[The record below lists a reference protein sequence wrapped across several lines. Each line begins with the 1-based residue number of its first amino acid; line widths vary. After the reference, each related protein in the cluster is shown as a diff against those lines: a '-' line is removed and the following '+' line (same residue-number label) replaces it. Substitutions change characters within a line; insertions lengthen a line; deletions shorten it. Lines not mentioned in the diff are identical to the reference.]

1 MKIVSTFTVIEDSL
15 YAVKYEQE
23 KYNEFNKLFTLWNNA
38 EYLDNFFSEHK
49 EDLNRPYWGGINPSD
64 AILKTR
70 KDAKL
75 LEKKIL
81 QVAQRGKTDKD
92 ETLSTLFKP
101 LHKDPLNLDPYEK
114 NKAYGLV
121 TQSWLRIYAIR
132 INVNLFVVS
141 GGSIKLTPNMNERE
155 HLLLELKKLE
165 ITQKYCKD
173 ELDLDLR
180 YFEMG

>member
-1 MKIVSTFTVIEDSL
+1 MKIVSTFALVKDSL
-15 YAVKYEQE
+15 YAVKYEHE
-23 KYNEFNKLFTLWNNA
+23 KYHEFSKLFTLWNDA
-38 EYLDNFFSEHK
+38 QYLDDFFHEHK
-49 EDLNRPYWGGINPSD
+49 NDLNRPYWSGITPNH

-75 LEKKIL
+75 LEKKLI
-81 QVAQRGKTDKD
+81 QIAHTGQTDKN

-101 LHKDPLNLDPYEK
+101 LNKDPQKLEPYEK

-121 TQSWLRIYAIR
+121 THSWLRIYAIR
-132 INVNLFVVS
+132 IDVNLFVVS
-141 GGSIKLTPNMNERE
+141 GGAIKLTQNMNERE

-165 ITQKYCKD
+165 ITQRYCKD
-173 ELDLDLR
+173 EFDLDLG